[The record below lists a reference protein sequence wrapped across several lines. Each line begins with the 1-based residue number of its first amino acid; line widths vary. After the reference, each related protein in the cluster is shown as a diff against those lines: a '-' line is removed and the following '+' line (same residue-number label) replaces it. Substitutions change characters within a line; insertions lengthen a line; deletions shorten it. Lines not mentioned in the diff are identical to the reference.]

1 MPDYSSLLGTLG
13 YDASSL
19 QGLFGQYFKDV
30 DPRWSQFLEPS
41 FETAQT
47 ALGELPG
54 MRRGLLGQLTSGLQE
69 RGVAAGRGLQA
80 RRAGAGF
87 AGFGALDVLGRTTR
101 AGFEREADIR
111 RYRIG
116 EDIARKR
123 AGVLGTL
130 GGKVGGFLEQLLAA
144 GTEGL
149 GDGGGA
155 GTETSE
161 DVSTNYGAWLTSMGY
176 TTSEERFQ
184 EWKTLYGGVAAETK
198 MGFTEW
204 LASVGMT
211 AGSEEWHRTGG
222 AIWQERYQRY
232 LGGG

>member
-69 RGVAAGRGLQA
+69 RGVAAGRGLQS

-101 AGFEREADIR
+101 GGLEREMGVGR
-111 RYRIG
+111 FRIG

-144 GTEGL
+144 DTEPAGDDTTTPQGADLPEGYHIEHGNLVPDSGL
-149 GDGGGA
+149 PSGALPWRDWFDRGIETGRIADDGSGHYR
-155 GTETSE
+155 E
-161 DVSTNYGAWLTSMGY
+161 Y
-176 TTSEERFQ
+176 Q
-184 EWKTLYGGVAAETK
+184 EYIEGFGV
-198 MGFTEW
+198 
-204 LASVGMT
+204 
-211 AGSEEWHRTGG
+211 
-222 AIWQERYQRY
+222 
-232 LGGG
+232 

>member
-101 AGFEREADIR
+101 GGLEREMGVGR
-111 RYRIG
+111 FRIG
-116 EDIARKR
+116 EDIAKKR

-144 GTEGL
+144 GTEPAGE
-149 GDGGGA
+149 GDGTTIGDIDLFNTYRDSGGDL
-155 GTETSE
+155 GFE
-161 DVSTNYGAWLTSMGY
+161 D
-176 TTSEERFQ
+176 
-184 EWKTLYGGVAAETK
+184 
-198 MGFTEW
+198 
-204 LASVGMT
+204 
-211 AGSEEWHRTGG
+211 
-222 AIWQERYQRY
+222 WQEAGRPEAIRGPGGEELSAADSVAFGNYRTQGGPLSYQDWIDAGKPSVVTGRPPRA
-232 LGGG
+232 